1 LSSRY
6 ILLKKAI
13 AFFNKTLEQTTTQTK
28 PSLQNKNRNILLFT
42 LLTLALLL
50 TFLLNISLGSVS
62 IPLKDV
68 FNSLIGG
75 NSSKETW
82 DYIIINYRLPK
93 ASAAILA
100 GMGLSISGLLMQ
112 TLFRNPL
119 AGPDVLGLSSGA
131 SLGVAT
137 IVLGAA
143 FLPPFLSSI
152 LLSPYGI
159 ILASSLGSFFVLLAV
174 LAVSQRLRDT
184 MAILIVGLMFASLTS
199 AIIGTLTYFS
209 TAEQLQK
216 FTFWSLGNLGNL
228 SWPSIGILS
237 ICVTIA
243 LLLSLVSIKPLN
255 ALLLGENY
263 ARSLGM
269 NYKKTRLIII
279 FSTSILAGSI
289 TAFAGPIAFIGLAVP
304 HIAKLVF
311 QTSNHTILFW
321 STLLF
326 GAIIMLIC
334 DSISQLPG
342 SDLFLPINAVTS
354 IFGAPIVIWLLI
366 RKRRMMN

>member
-1 LSSRY
+1 MT
-6 ILLKKAI
+6 
-13 AFFNKTLEQTTTQTK
+13 NV
-28 PSLQNKNRNILLFT
+28 NRNTLLFSI
-42 LLTLALLL
+42 LTLALLL
-50 TFLLNISLGSVS
+50 VLVMNISLGSVS
-62 IPLKDV
+62 IPIKVV
-68 FNSLIGG
+68 FNSLSGG
-75 NSSKETW
+75 NSTKETW
-82 DYIIINYRLPK
+82 QYIIINYRLPK
-93 ASAAILA
+93 AIAAILV

-119 AGPDVLGLSSGA
+119 AGPYVLGLSSGA

-137 IVLGAA
+137 VILGSTL
-143 FLPPFLSSI
+143 LPVGLSSI
-152 LLSPYGI
+152 LLSSYGI
-159 ILASSLGSFFVLLAV
+159 VLASSLGSFLVLLAV
-174 LAVSQRLRDT
+174 LAVAQRLRDT
-184 MAILIVGLMFASLTS
+184 MAILIVGLMFGSLTS
-199 AIIGTLTYFS
+199 AIVGTLTYFS

-228 SWPSIGILS
+228 SWSSLVILS
-237 ICVTIA
+237 TCVAIG
-243 LLLSLVSIKPLN
+243 LLLSLFSIKPLN

-269 NYKKTRLIII
+269 NYEKTRLIII
-279 FSTSILAGSI
+279 LATSILAGSI

-321 STLLF
+321 STLLL

-342 SDLFLPINAVTS
+342 SDITLPINAVTS

-366 RKRRMMN
+366 RKRKMMN